1 LLLTLSRSSWL
12 GLLAALL
19 ALLALSPRR
28 GRLLACAA
36 LGAAVLI
43 LATPER
49 IEERARY
56 TFTPEGT
63 DAVQVGRVRLD
74 ASSSARLHSWEE
86 ALAGFE
92 RHPILGWG
100 ITGYG
105 FLDAQYFRVLVEIG
119 AVGALAFGALLFGCG
134 RLFARV
140 GTLAVD
146 PLHRALGL
154 GLLAGFVGLLAHA
167 VGTNTF
173 LLIRIMEPFWMF
185 TALAAAAL
193 EMRAAPPASG
203 TAPALQPFGAAA

>member
-1 LLLTLSRSSWL
+1 MRPSAPFEGAQGEPNTLGGYLVLVTAIASALALHAPDRRWRRGVAALAVLAVPPLLLTLSRSSWL

-74 ASSSARLHSWEE
+74 ASSSARLHS
-86 ALAGFE
+86 
-92 RHPILGWG
+92 
-100 ITGYG
+100 
-105 FLDAQYFRVLVEIG
+105 
-119 AVGALAFGALLFGCG
+119 
-134 RLFARV
+134 
-140 GTLAVD
+140 
-146 PLHRALGL
+146 
-154 GLLAGFVGLLAHA
+154 
-167 VGTNTF
+167 
-173 LLIRIMEPFWMF
+173 
-185 TALAAAAL
+185 
-193 EMRAAPPASG
+193 
-203 TAPALQPFGAAA
+203 